1 MLRLT
6 TVSRAQR
13 EAYLLQYDQHL
24 QDVLNQRRASNA
36 TWRFPA
42 SAHFQA
48 LPPAGRLPAAAV
60 DGSNFTQVFFP
71 AQIEAELSFV
81 AEDELRPML
90 DEAMLLPPID
100 LTLSGDALESTSVL
114 VMIPVP
120 RRRLRTLQATLT
132 TISRTLPAA
141 APNAITRSHPLDV
154 LRLRLPPRIP
164 IVPLP
169 NPEELAEQAW
179 REALAGTDLL
189 WFMRRRNLSY
199 RADLTGLPVEVRG
212 NELAVDREVA
222 DRLGGLGLLDRY
234 RTLRDRATSGG
245 LRVLTAALNAPKV
258 AASPLLTE
266 AVITRLESAEG
277 LDSGAAL
284 RATELFQDPK
294 FGDGIARIEAA
305 QPDLRTGD
313 TVKRLLDTGA
323 LRDLDR
329 LGSSVADDVKLRD
342 AAGAVVAVA
351 TSNKPDRA
359 AKLAAINNVVAALG
373 TERVQGSALLT
384 DVALAR
390 LTETPAADAATVK
403 SVTTAFANPR
413 LGEGIQRIEQ
423 EHPEVADAQ
432 VAKTLAEAGALND
445 LDRLGAAVGDR
456 QTLKAVTD
464 EVVVLAKSNDPDK
477 AAKIKT
483 LVTGKLNLL
492 PRR

>member
-1 MLRLT
+1 M
-6 TVSRAQR
+6 
-13 EAYLLQYDQHL
+13 
-24 QDVLNQRRASNA
+24 
-36 TWRFPA
+36 
-42 SAHFQA
+42 
-48 LPPAGRLPAAAV
+48 
-60 DGSNFTQVFFP
+60 
-71 AQIEAELSFV
+71 
-81 AEDELRPML
+81 
-90 DEAMLLPPID
+90 
-100 LTLSGDALESTSVL
+100 
-114 VMIPVP
+114 
-120 RRRLRTLQATLT
+120 
-132 TISRTLPAA
+132 
-141 APNAITRSHPLDV
+141 
-154 LRLRLPPRIP
+154 
-164 IVPLP
+164 
-169 NPEELAEQAW
+169 
-179 REALAGTDLL
+179 
-189 WFMRRRNLSY
+189 
-199 RADLTGLPVEVRG
+199 EVRG

-351 TSNKPDRA
+351 TSNEPDRA

-390 LTETPAADAATVK
+390 LTETPAADAAAVK